1 VREAARQCGGA
12 IARRGENRGENRAEI
27 IMSELIAR
35 RDDLPVS
42 WPPASLPPA
51 PLPMPVLL
59 SFVAGY
65 LDSYTY
71 LSLFGL
77 FVAQVTGSF
86 VIAGAEF
93 VTSDFGIAGKLL
105 AIAAFLAAAVATTAL
120 ILSAGEARRAMLPWM
135 LALEALLLAIFAAIV
150 VFGPAVSDARDW
162 HGIVAG
168 IFAAMAM
175 GAQSVVVRLLMKD
188 IPQTNVMTGNMTQL
202 GIAVTEL
209 LMTRRRFAGD
219 PRGEAANRAVAQVRA
234 RLLIVLAIAVGF
246 LAGAASGAVAFATTG
261 LTGALA
267 AVAIVAALALW
278 ALARQ
283 QRG

>member
-1 VREAARQCGGA
+1 VREAARECVGE
-12 IARRGENRGENRAEI
+12 IARRGQKRGENRAEI
-27 IMSELIAR
+27 IMTELIAR
-35 RDDLPVS
+35 RDDLPV
-42 WPPASLPPA
+42 PLPPV

-77 FVAQVTGSF
+77 FAAQVTGSF

-120 ILSAGEARRAMLPWM
+120 ILSAGEARRAALPWM

-150 VFGPAVSDARDW
+150 VFGPAVPDARDW

-168 IFAAMAM
+168 VFAAMAM
-175 GAQSVVVRLLMKD
+175 GAQSVAVRLLMKD

-202 GIAVTEL
+202 GIAATEL

-219 PRGEAANRAVAQVRA
+219 PNGEAANRAVAEVRA
-234 RLLIVLAIAVGF
+234 RLLTVLSITVGF

-261 LTGALA
+261 LNGALV
-267 AVAIVAALALW
+267 AVAIVATLALW
-278 ALARQ
+278 ALVRQ

>member
-1 VREAARQCGGA
+1 VRDGA
-12 IARRGENRGENRAEI
+12 HGRVGDLALQATARRNRAEI
-27 IMSELIAR
+27 IMTELIAR
-35 RDDLPVS
+35 RED
-42 WPPASLPPA
+42 PPA
-51 PLPMPVLL
+51 PLAIPVLL

-77 FVAQVTGSF
+77 FAAQVTGSF

-105 AIAAFLAAAVATTAL
+105 AIAAFLVAAAATAAL
-120 ILSAGEARRAMLPWM
+120 ILSAGEARRAALPWM

-150 VFGPAVSDARDW
+150 VFGPAVNDARDW

-175 GAQSVVVRLLMKD
+175 GAQSVAVRLLMKD

-209 LMTRRRFAGD
+209 LMTRRRFAEN
-219 PRGEAANRAVAQVRA
+219 PRGEAANRAVAEVRV
-234 RLLIVLAIAVGF
+234 RLVTVLSIAVGF

-278 ALARQ
+278 AMARQ
-283 QRG
+283 RQW

>member
-1 VREAARQCGGA
+1 
-12 IARRGENRGENRAEI
+12 
-27 IMSELIAR
+27 MTELIAR
-35 RDDLPVS
+35 RDN
-42 WPPASLPPA
+42 PPA
-51 PLPMPVLL
+51 PLRPAPLAMAVLL

-77 FVAQVTGSF
+77 FAAQVTGSF

-105 AIAAFLAAAVATTAL
+105 AIAAFLVAAAATAAL
-120 ILSAGEARRAMLPWM
+120 ILSAGEARRATLPWM

-175 GAQSVVVRLLMKD
+175 GAQSVAVRLLMKD

-209 LMTRRRFAGD
+209 LMTRRRFAEN
-219 PRGEAANRAVAQVRA
+219 PRGDAANRAVAQVRG
-234 RLLIVLAIAVGF
+234 RLVTVLSIAVGF
-246 LAGAASGAVAFATTG
+246 LTGAASGAVAFATTG

-283 QRG
+283 HRG